1 MRPHRDEVERQAR
14 QREKVATTLRGAKP
28 VATRQLKPG
37 TVAYA
42 QVPFADG
49 TGWKSRPAVIV
60 SVRGREVVV
69 RPITTR
75 REWKPRTAVSVPLR
89 DWEAAGLSRPSQVS
103 PLSVALDRMAVTGI
117 VGRLSDVDL
126 TAVQNS
132 TRPAAAGSA

>member
-1 MRPHRDEVERQAR
+1 M
-14 QREKVATTLRGAKP
+14 
-28 VATRQLKPG
+28 
-37 TVAYA
+37 
-42 QVPFADG
+42 
-49 TGWKSRPAVIV
+49 
-60 SVRGREVVV
+60 

-132 TRPAAAGSA
+132 GRPAAAGSA